1 MSEEDSNDI
10 KDKKEQ
16 VVPIDYDIKT
26 VKDEGNGNV
35 DSKEPPVIVI
45 DDDAGTTV
53 MNRHGDTNKTEKEVD
68 DHVDNKEKKEE
79 GLLIFLYSVVFS

>member
-45 DDDAGTTV
+45 DDDAGTV

-68 DHVDNKEKKEE
+68 DRVDIDEKKEE
-79 GLLIFLYSVVFS
+79 GLLILLYSVVFS